1 MRWILAIA
9 ALLGAGVGL
18 EAAPLVACPDC
29 GGRVSARAVFCPHC
43 GAPGEAIA
51 EVGARGVVGRRGG
64 VRGEASAEGAAA
76 PAEAEEGGGG
86 EVEGMADGDA
96 AAESTGDNV
105 LFARVNGRDVYAL
118 PVAWPVGAC
127 AILPAAALAG
137 LETLELIQPST
148 ALPVPYGALAVS
160 RDGRLVRLPLV
171 GEAGGIAFHP
181 LAGAADG
188 GFVFDPDAMPPE
200 GAAPVAAVRVPGAEN
215 VPLSAAILWETVS
228 PRALKSILNQKESP

>member
-29 GGRVSARAVFCPHC
+29 GGRVSSRAVSCPHW

-51 EVGARGVVGRRGG
+51 EV
-64 VRGEASAEGAAA
+64 AAA
-76 PAEAEEGGGG
+76 PADAEEDGGG
-86 EVEGMADGDA
+86 EVEGMADGTEGA
-96 AAESTGDNV
+96 TGDNV

-118 PVAWPVGAC
+118 PVAWPDGPC
-127 AILPAAALAG
+127 AILPAAALSG

-148 ALPVPYGALAVS
+148 ALPVPYGAPAVS

-200 GAAPVAAVRVPGAEN
+200 GAAPVAVVRVPGADD
-215 VPLSAAILWETVS
+215 VPLSAAILWQTVS

>member
-1 MRWILAIA
+1 MKTACAIFACLLLAA
-9 ALLGAGVGL
+9 MPLA
-18 EAAPLVACPDC
+18 AAPLVACPDC
-29 GGRVSARAVFCPHC
+29 GGMVSARAVFCPHC

-51 EVGARGVVGRRGG
+51 EV
-64 VRGEASAEGAAA
+64 AAA
-76 PAEAEEGGGG
+76 PAEAAEDEVEEAEGIVEG
-86 EVEGMADGDA
+86 EV
-96 AAESTGDNV
+96 AEEATGDNV

-118 PVAWPVGAC
+118 PVAWPGGAC

-148 ALPVPYGALAVS
+148 ALPVPYGAPAVS

-188 GFVFDPDAMPPE
+188 GFIFDPDAMPPE
-200 GAAPVAAVRVPGAEN
+200 GAASVAAVRVSGADDI
-215 VPLSAAILWETVS
+215 PLSAAILWQTVS